1 MREFF
6 VTLPY
11 ILEIGKTKKRRW
23 SININQYRNT
33 HYMTLNTLK
42 RKYEEE
48 VGHMIPNL
56 SFKKAEITLTFYHKR
71 DSDLD
76 NTLAIQCKFFQD
88 LLVHKGVL
96 EDDNFNIVPRVV
108 LLHGGKSETDAPYV
122 TAIVKEIE

>member
-1 MREFF
+1 
-6 VTLPY
+6 
-11 ILEIGKTKKRRW
+11 
-23 SININQYRNT
+23 
-33 HYMTLNTLK
+33 MTLNNLK

-56 SFKKAEITLTFYHKR
+56 SFDKAEITLTFYHKR

-96 EDDNFNIVPRVV
+96 EDDNFNFIAKVEFI
-108 LLHGGKSETDAPYV
+108 HGGKSEEAHPYV
-122 TAIVKEIE
+122 TATVKEVE